1 MNIKNFFG
9 NSAYIEELKKQLKN
23 EPGKLNLVLAEY
35 KGKDGEGTLS
45 DFKGI
50 DIALSL
56 DTKEAPVILTSFM
69 PMEYFLKEQKFRDKF
84 NALIGK
90 KRFGYIQL
98 PFLVEDILSLYKS
111 LLVEDKEEDTLSIEI
126 ERINSYNKGMGIIQH
141 NAQHKLH
148 DQKVAQWAI
157 GEARELGV
165 VGTDQEIIEVIKN
178 FKHESLRS
186 YSFSERYFPGVFC
199 DIEGTL
205 IVDQEINQSMLK
217 TLKEMGRTKPI
228 TLWTGGDVE
237 KLEKKLLENKIFWK
251 LVSKNNF
258 AGAEVEIA
266 FDDEEKSEFKQKY
279 NIKVRDFRKI

>member
-1 MNIKNFFG
+1 
-9 NSAYIEELKKQLKN
+9 
-23 EPGKLNLVLAEY
+23 
-35 KGKDGEGTLS
+35 
-45 DFKGI
+45 
-50 DIALSL
+50 
-56 DTKEAPVILTSFM
+56 M

-148 DQKVAQWAI
+148 DQKVAQCAI

-186 YSFSERYFPGVFC
+186 YSFSGRYFPGVFC